1 MMKTGIRILDDKIG
15 EIPGNVAVLLSTSP
29 GIDPAPFG
37 INIMDAA
44 LKNNLKCV
52 YVVNNKPA
60 SAVRREAETMGLDI
74 SRYEKNNSLRIV
86 DAFSGY
92 MGIHSDEKYVV
103 ENPFNTKDI
112 LDEIEKIQKNDILFM
127 DSVSSYIDM
136 KESPKEL
143 LQMINKLKEKM
154 TVVALFSAWEYEQ
167 KIMKEIKDSFDAVL
181 TVKPVEEVTI
191 VRQFLFPEKIG
202 WKKIEKFAVPVKVLK
217 PGGVKVYFPKILV
230 TGPYNAGK
238 SSMVKAL
245 STSAVSVDRMGTTV
259 ALDHGYMDYKGFAAD
274 LYGTPGQ
281 EDFDPIL
288 QYLADEAVA
297 VILVVDST
305 KPETFIRAKEMLS
318 KTKAYGLPIVVAAN
332 KQDMSN
338 ALNVDA
344 IKKKLA
350 LPGDVSVCPTVA
362 IEKKGVEKL
371 LDELTEKLMG

>member
-1 MMKTGIRILDDKIG
+1 
-15 EIPGNVAVLLSTSP
+15 
-29 GIDPAPFG
+29 
-37 INIMDAA
+37 MD
-44 LKNNLKCV
+44 
-52 YVVNNKPA
+52 
-60 SAVRREAETMGLDI
+60 I
-74 SRYEKNNSLRIV
+74 HNSK
-86 DAFSGY
+86 S
-92 MGIHSDEKYVV
+92 
-103 ENPFNTKDI
+103 PFNPENI
-112 LDEIEKIQKNDILFM
+112 LDEIEKIQKNDVLFV

-167 KIMKEIKDSFDAVL
+167 KIMKDIKDSFDAVL

-318 KTKAYGLPIVVAAN
+318 KKKAYGLPIVVAAN
-332 KQDMSN
+332 KQDMDN
-338 ALNVDA
+338 ALSVKD
-344 IKKKLA
+344 IKNKLA
-350 LPGDVSVCPTVA
+350 LPIHVPLCPTVA
-362 IEKKGVEKL
+362 IEKKGVKKL
-371 LDELTEKLMG
+371 LNELTKKLMR

>member
-1 MMKTGIRILDDKIG
+1 MRTGIRILDDKIG
-15 EIPGNVAVLLSTSP
+15 EIPGNVAILLSTSP

-74 SRYEKNNSLRIV
+74 GRYEKNKLLHIV

-92 MGIHSDEKYVV
+92 IGIHSDEKYVV
-103 ENPFNTKDI
+103 ENPFNPKNI
-112 LDEIEKIQKNDILFM
+112 LDEIKKIQKNDILFM

-143 LQMINKLKEKM
+143 LQIIKTLKEKM
-154 TVVALFSAWEYEQ
+154 TVVSLFSAWEYDP
-167 KIMKEIKDSFDAVL
+167 KIIKEIKADFDAVL
-181 TVKPVEEVTI
+181 VIKPVEEVTM

-238 SSMVKAL
+238 SSTVKAL
-245 STSAVSVDRMGTTV
+245 SSSAVSVDRMGTTV

-274 LYGTPGQ
+274 IYGTPGQ
-281 EDFDPIL
+281 ETFDPIL

-297 VILVVDST
+297 VILVIDST

-332 KQDMSN
+332 KQDLSN
-338 ALNVDA
+338 ALSVDA

-350 LPGDVSVCPTVA
+350 LPKDVPVCPTVA
-362 IEKKGVEKL
+362 IEKKGAEKL
-371 LDELTEKLMG
+371 LDELTERLMR

>member
-1 MMKTGIRILDDKIG
+1 
-15 EIPGNVAVLLSTSP
+15 
-29 GIDPAPFG
+29 
-37 INIMDAA
+37 
-44 LKNNLKCV
+44 
-52 YVVNNKPA
+52 
-60 SAVRREAETMGLDI
+60 
-74 SRYEKNNSLRIV
+74 
-86 DAFSGY
+86 
-92 MGIHSDEKYVV
+92 
-103 ENPFNTKDI
+103 
-112 LDEIEKIQKNDILFM
+112 
-127 DSVSSYIDM
+127 
-136 KESPKEL
+136 
-143 LQMINKLKEKM
+143 
-154 TVVALFSAWEYEQ
+154 
-167 KIMKEIKDSFDAVL
+167 
-181 TVKPVEEVTI
+181 
-191 VRQFLFPEKIG
+191 
-202 WKKIEKFAVPVKVLK
+202 
-217 PGGVKVYFPKILV
+217 
-230 TGPYNAGK
+230 
-238 SSMVKAL
+238 MVKAL

-338 ALNVDA
+338 ALSANA

>member
-1 MMKTGIRILDDKIG
+1 MKTGIRILDDKIG
-15 EIPGNVAVLLSTSP
+15 EIPGNVAILLSTSP

-74 SRYEKNNSLRIV
+74 GIDEKNKLLHSV

-92 MGIHSDEKYVV
+92 IGIHSDEKYVV
-103 ENPFNTKDI
+103 ENPFNPKNI
-112 LDEIEKIQKNDILFM
+112 LDEIKKIQKNDILFM

-143 LQMINKLKEKM
+143 LQIIKTLKEKM
-154 TVVALFSAWEYEQ
+154 TVVSLFSAWEYDP
-167 KIMKEIKDSFDAVL
+167 KIIKEIKADFDAVL
-181 TVKPVEEVTI
+181 VIKPVEEVTI

-238 SSMVKAL
+238 SSTVKAL
-245 STSAVSVDRMGTTV
+245 SSSAVSVDRMGTTV

-274 LYGTPGQ
+274 IYGTPGQ
-281 EDFDPIL
+281 ETFDPIL

-297 VILVVDST
+297 VILVIDST

-332 KQDMSN
+332 KQDLSN
-338 ALNVDA
+338 ALSIDA

-350 LPGDVSVCPTVA
+350 LPKDVPVCPTVA
-362 IEKKGVEKL
+362 IEKKGAEKL
-371 LDELTEKLMG
+371 LDELTERLMR

>member
-1 MMKTGIRILDDKIG
+1 MKTGIRILDDKIG
-15 EIPGNVAVLLSTSP
+15 EIPDNVAVLLSTSP

-37 INIMDAA
+37 INMMDNA

-60 SAVRREAETMGLDI
+60 SAVRREAKTMGLDL
-74 SRYEKNNSLRIV
+74 SRYEKNNSLCIM

-103 ENPFNTKDI
+103 ENPFNPKNI
-112 LDEIEKIQKNDILFM
+112 LDEIEKIKKRDILFV

-332 KQDMSN
+332 KQDMDN
-338 ALNVDA
+338 ALSVEDV
-344 IKKKLA
+344 KKKLA
-350 LPGDVSVCPTVA
+350 LPINVPVYPTVA